1 MPTNQDIVLNLV
13 AKLDQG
19 NIQSEVQSLATSM
32 TTAFESAFENLGQR
46 LASQMLKAFQMGGQS
61 SVAAFQQ
68 QAEQMSQ
75 GFDPLKIVP
84 GGSMRE
90 QPPVVPPG
98 PTTVAQAPQI
108 PPTPVPAANPLAQFQ
123 GGFTAPAIDTAQ
135 QLAGLRPRIGQTLGR
150 MGQDP
155 FAFAELGYEDFGARF
170 AEARSIVAARKSGV
184 QVDMTQEQRGRLE
197 GAQEDIKKAQEALVK
212 EIFELNEAIKKNTE
226 ALKDAPEEQK
236 AILREQ
242 VRSDTAA
249 REESRRQ
256 TERLQEGQKDIGSAL
271 EKGSGGGMLG
281 KIGGYALAAHQL
293 GQAAVQIPGVMRGR
307 EVAIPGIENMAGRA
321 AMSGDI
327 EKLFAAQQLGGFGAI
342 EQAAGYEQA
351 ARTGVAGLGIAGGA
365 AMGAAAG
372 TMFAGPAGTLA
383 GGIVG
388 AGVGGLN
395 FIASALGYSQGQ
407 KSLMEERLGV
417 ERAKSPEF
425 YEAMSRSRGLAM
437 GGFEAARGM
446 GIPEMAMLAA
456 GGGAGIENLQSQQVQ
471 AQAAIAE
478 EERLIQQ
485 NRRQMASGVGG
496 LPRGLGRLGQLRE
509 NLAGIESRIAEGD
522 PYSVDGRSLRSF
534 AADYGVGP
542 EQLSGVMAR
551 SMATMGGAFLGQ
563 TPELMQNM
571 GGLAQMARLTG
582 LGFGQAPELAGALVR
597 GGESRGDAMEA
608 TRQMFEDA
616 MAAGLDKARV
626 GQAMM
631 TTASRIEQLG
641 MGGAQAAQQEQRM
654 ALAAAQAISGGGPIE
669 GFQMEIGQRTVQQL
683 REMGSAEGGLGM
695 VGGYQA
701 VRKFGGE
708 LQRKI
713 RAAGGKMS
721 GFSDVEQA
729 ALQSLEVDEAGLK
742 ELLRRKGVSEE
753 VLGQL
758 DLKEEAERITQMK
771 AQEALGSLQTGT
783 ASSRKMG
790 SGPLSAAEYALGKSQ
805 GEKGLSGVF
814 AVGRAAESVRTGMRP
829 VTQGITAEDINQ
841 YGFAG
846 AEALAKERAQQQ
858 IETSV
863 TGTEAGQ
870 MARQQAQIGAL
881 QAGAGMQT
889 LDQQAAV
896 LATAFEQL
904 ALRTNQLFAEKAKT
918 TEEAKPA
925 RPMSERELNA
935 FLGVGARSTQVPKGF
950 SFNATGS
957 SKAGAPRGGGK

>member
-19 NIQSEVQSLATSM
+19 NIQSEVQTMANSM

-46 LASQMLKAFQMGGQS
+46 LAQQMLKAFQTGGQTA
-61 SVAAFQQ
+61 VQQIQAA
-68 QAEQMSQ
+68 STQ
-75 GFDPLKIVP
+75 GMTQTPSGLFAPTAAP
-84 GGSMRE
+84 TA
-90 QPPVVPPG
+90 PG
-98 PTTVAQAPQI
+98 PTTVPTGPQSFQMSTSFGATAAP
-108 PPTPVPAANPLAQFQ
+108 NLNQFQ
-123 GGFTAPAIDTAQ
+123 GGFAAPVNTAQ
-135 QLAGLRPRIGQTLGR
+135 QLAGLNPRLGQTLGK

-155 FAFAELGYEDFGARF
+155 LAFAELGYEDFGARF

-184 QVDMTQEQRGRLE
+184 QVDMTQEQKGRLE
-197 GAQEDIKKAQEALVK
+197 GAQEDIKKTQEALVK
-212 EIFELNEAIKKNTE
+212 EIFELNEAIRKNTE

-236 AILREQ
+236 AVLREQ
-242 VRSDTAA
+242 VRADTSA
-249 REESRRQ
+249 REETRRQ
-256 TERLQEGQKDIGSAL
+256 TERLAEGQRDIGSAL
-271 EKGSGGGMLG
+271 DKGGGMNMLG
-281 KIGGYALAAHQL
+281 RMGGAALAAQQL
-293 GQAAVQIPGVMRGR
+293 GSAALQIPGALRGR

-342 EQAAGYEQA
+342 EQSAGYEQA

-365 AMGAAAG
+365 ALGAGIGSFIPGLGTGIGAA
-372 TMFAGPAGTLA
+372 
-383 GGIVG
+383 VG

-395 FIASALGYSQGQ
+395 FIATSLGFAGGQ

-446 GIPEMAMLAA
+446 GIPEMAMFAA
-456 GGGAGIENLQSQQVQ
+456 GGGAGMENLQSQQVE

-485 NRRQMASGVGG
+485 NRRQMAGGVGG

-509 NLAGIESRIAEGD
+509 NLAGIESRIGEGD
-522 PYSVDGRSLRSF
+522 PFSVDGRSLRSF

-571 GGLAQMARLTG
+571 GGVAQMARLTG

-597 GGESRGDAMEA
+597 GGESRGDAMES

-669 GFQMEIGQRTVQQL
+669 GFQMEIGQKTVQQL

-701 VRKFGGE
+701 VRKFGSE
-708 LQRKI
+708 MQRKI
-713 RAAGGKMS
+713 KAAGGKMG

-742 ELLRRKGVSEE
+742 ELLRRKGVSED
-753 VLGQL
+753 VLDKL
-758 DLKEEAERITQMK
+758 DLKEEAEGLTLSK
-771 AQEALGSLQTGT
+771 AQGALGSLQTGT

-814 AVGRAAESVRTGMRP
+814 AVGRAAESVRTGMRS
-829 VTQGITAEDINQ
+829 VTQGITAEDIDQ

-846 AEALAKERAQQQ
+846 AESLAKQRAQEQ
-858 IETSV
+858 IESGV
-863 TGTEAGQ
+863 TGTAAGQ

-889 LDQQAAV
+889 LDQQASV

-904 ALRTNQLFAEKAKT
+904 AQRTNQLFAEKGKASSAPA
-918 TEEAKPA
+918 EPVKP
-925 RPMSERELNA
+925 MTQKELNA
-935 FLGVGARSTQVPKGF
+935 FLGVGQQRSSMPSGF
-950 SFNATGS
+950 SFGASGS
-957 SKAGAPRGGGK
+957 SKAGAPKGGGK